1 MNFWL
6 LVRMRGFFFKEEY
19 KIYYIYIY
27 NIIIK
32 IIKILKLKKNY
43 KFKYNNIYLL
53 FI

>member
-19 KIYYIYIY
+19 KIYYIY

-32 IIKILKLKKNY
+32 ILKILKLKKNY
-43 KFKYNNIYLL
+43 IFKYIIY
-53 FI
+53 IYIII